1 MSTVSPR
8 SSTSSSPASVRV
20 VSYNVLSSKLART
33 SHFTKSDPE
42 HLCFANRRAL
52 VLDKI
57 DHAIATSLPDCP
69 TVVALQEV
77 CYPFACELH
86 TYFANRGYAFV
97 TGLYGRRFNGYM
109 GVGLAYPLNEFETIN
124 VDIERLSDKREG
136 GWPKEP
142 ETEDGAMISKIV
154 QSIQRGVASVALRTL
169 KSLRSN
175 IKRIGYNGGPADER
189 DPIDPWDMS
198 EKRFNVLLT
207 VSLRERK
214 SGAVFSVS
222 NYHMP
227 CAFFA
232 PPVMNIHAD
241 LAARRVQMLAEKT
254 WLSLN
259 SEENTAVD
267 ASVDASARRIP
278 YIFAGDFNILPDSP
292 HYKLLTTGALNES
305 DATYPPAK
313 HGVPWKIQML
323 PMDSAYFL
331 ANSTEPEFT
340 NYAQVKDE
348 EPFIGTLD
356 YIFLS
361 KHEWRIRTVKELP
374 SIADSGGPFPNEEEP
389 SDHLLIYADIELHLT
404 K

>member
-1 MSTVSPR
+1 
-8 SSTSSSPASVRV
+8 
-20 VSYNVLSSKLART
+20 
-33 SHFTKSDPE
+33 
-42 HLCFANRRAL
+42 
-52 VLDKI
+52 
-57 DHAIATSLPDCP
+57 
-69 TVVALQEV
+69 
-77 CYPFACELH
+77 
-86 TYFANRGYAFV
+86 
-97 TGLYGRRFNGYM
+97 M
-109 GVGLAYPLNEFETIN
+109 GVGLAYPLNEFETID
-124 VDIERLSDKREG
+124 VDISRISDKREG

-142 ETEDGAMISKIV
+142 ETEDGAMISNIV
-154 QSIQRGVASVALRTL
+154 RGIQRGVASVALRTL
-169 KSLRSN
+169 KALRSN
-175 IKRIGYNGGPADER
+175 INRIGYGGGPVNER

-254 WLSLN
+254 WLGLN

-267 ASVDASARRIP
+267 LSADESARKIP
-278 YIFAGDFNILPDSP
+278 YILAGDFNILPDSP
-292 HYKLLTTGALNES
+292 HYKLLTTGTLNES
-305 DATYPPAK
+305 DPTYPPVK
-313 HGVPWKIQML
+313 HGVPWQIRML
-323 PMDSAYFL
+323 PVDSAYFL

-340 NYAQVKDE
+340 NYAEVKDD

-361 KHEWRIRTVKELP
+361 KDKWRIQAVKELP
-374 SIADSGGPFPNEEEP
+374 SIAESGGPFPNEDEP
-389 SDHLLIYADIELHLT
+389 SDHLLIYADIELPST
-404 K
+404 E